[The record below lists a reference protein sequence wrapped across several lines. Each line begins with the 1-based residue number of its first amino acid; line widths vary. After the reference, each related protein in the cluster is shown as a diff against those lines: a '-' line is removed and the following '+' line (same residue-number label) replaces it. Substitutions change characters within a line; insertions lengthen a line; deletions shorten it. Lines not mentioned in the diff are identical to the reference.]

1 MGVQYTINNEHKK
14 EMFKKFVD
22 KLYEERQYITF
33 TYTFG
38 KPRSPK
44 QQAALEVYFRE
55 AAKRLNDAGIYHQM
69 NAKFIKGDIEIPW
82 TQESFKTFW
91 KQIQNTMFAIESTT
105 EIQSDKVAKVYDA
118 INRGLV
124 ERTGVHIPFPSKELT
139 EK

>member
-22 KLYEERQYITF
+22 KLYEERQYI
-33 TYTFG
+33 
-38 KPRSPK
+38 
-44 QQAALEVYFRE
+44 
-55 AAKRLNDAGIYHQM
+55 
-69 NAKFIKGDIEIPW
+69 EIPW

-91 KQIQNTMFAIESTT
+91 KQIQNTMFEIESTT

-124 ERTGVHIPFPSKELT
+124 ERTGVHIPFPSKELM

>member
-1 MGVQYTINNEHKK
+1 MFNTQLTMSIRKKCSRSLWINFTKKDNTLRLPTLLGSHDHPGV
-14 EMFKKFVD
+14 
-22 KLYEERQYITF
+22 
-33 TYTFG
+33 
-38 KPRSPK
+38 
-44 QQAALEVYFRE
+44 
-55 AAKRLNDAGIYHQM
+55 YHQM

-91 KQIQNTMFAIESTT
+91 KQIQNTMFEIESTT

-124 ERTGVHIPFPSKELT
+124 ERTGVHIPFPSKELM